1 VTRPLAETHAL
12 PHDEPALPLGV
23 RLRHV
28 APAGSPIRAGDLA
41 RWTGR
46 VLTSSDALDTLRRV
60 VCQTFAVRYCLPV
73 STGRAGLTV
82 LLQAMS
88 RLSPDRREVL
98 VPAYTCFSV
107 PASVVKAGL
116 QPRLVDVDRT
126 TLDMAPAAL
135 AQVDGR
141 NVLAVIATNLY
152 GMPNDLP
159 ALSIEAE
166 RMGAF
171 LIDDAAQ
178 AMGASVG
185 GRASGSW
192 GDAGLYSLD
201 KGKNISAI
209 DGGLLVTR
217 SEAIAREL
225 EQGAATLGRP
235 GAVAVAKDAAKVL
248 AYAAMLP
255 PSVYWI
261 PSSIPQLGLGL
272 TAFTTEFPLDEMPSL
287 LASLALTMLPR
298 LESYNAQRTAHA
310 RTLIDQ
316 LAHVDGVRLPAPTP
330 GSTPVYLRLP
340 VLVDEPALR
349 SPLIEALNRRG
360 IGATGSY
367 PTSLADVPGL
377 QPHLANP
384 GVAVPGA
391 RDVAAR
397 IVTLPTHPYVAAR
410 DLQRTVETVRATLRT
425 RPVGA
430 RAGTAG

>member
-1 VTRPLAETHAL
+1 MTRPLAETHAL
-12 PHDEPALPLGV
+12 PPDQRAEPRGV

-41 RWTGR
+41 RWIGR
-46 VLTSSDALDTLRRV
+46 VLTGSDARDSLRRV

-88 RLSPDRREVL
+88 RLAPDRREVL

-107 PASVVKAGL
+107 PASIVKAGL
-116 QPRLVDVDRT
+116 RPRLVDIDPA
-126 TLDMAPAAL
+126 TLDLAPAAL
-135 AQVDGR
+135 AEVDGR
-141 NVLAVIATNLY
+141 GVLAVIATNLY

-159 ALSIEAE
+159 ALAAAAEA
-166 RMGAF
+166 MGAF

-178 AMGASVG
+178 AMGAAVG
-185 GRASGSW
+185 DRASGSW

-209 DGGLLVTR
+209 DGGLVVTR

-225 EQGAATLGRP
+225 ERDAGALGRP
-235 GAVAVAKDAAKVL
+235 AAAAVAKDAAKVL

-255 PSVYWI
+255 PSIYWI
-261 PSSIPQLGLGL
+261 PRSIPQLGLGL

-287 LASLALTMLPR
+287 LASLALTMLPH
-298 LESYNAQRTAHA
+298 LERYNAQRTAHA
-310 RTLIDQ
+310 RALIDQ
-316 LAHVDGVRLPAPTP
+316 LARVDGIRVPAPTP
-330 GSTPVYLRLP
+330 GATPVYLRLP
-340 VLVDEPALR
+340 VLVDDPA
-349 SPLIEALNRRG
+349 SQAPLIEALNRTG

-391 RDVAAR
+391 RHVAAR
-397 IVTLPTHPYVAAR
+397 IVTLPTHPYVSAR
-410 DLQRTVETVRATLRT
+410 DRERTVDTIRATL
-425 RPVGA
+425 GA
-430 RAGTAG
+430 RRDPIVAAG